1 MSKNFISQKGFSYAE
16 AMVTMLIVAIIMVA
30 TTPIITKKA
39 NTHKGQIWSWSDGG
53 NGSNTF
59 FGTGASQRVIIGK
72 NSAGSESAK
81 LIVYS
86 AADNRNLANPR
97 TLPPI
102 VRFNT
107 IRNNNPEEIGRIT
120 TTNTS
125 LGIGRN
131 ALEDAQG
138 DLDDTL
144 QSTAVGAG
152 ALRQMTAPVAPD
164 GPEANNTAIGFNA
177 CNNITVGT
185 NNICIGANSGPTSNV
200 SNQLFIDT
208 EQTNQPLIHADFLND
223 TVTINGQLNLGNI
236 NNVGQIINNLAG
248 GVSDARLKNIKGNS
262 QAGLKE
268 INKLQIK
275 NYTYKKDKEKIP
287 HVGVIAQELQ
297 KVFPNA
303 VTKDKDGYLRIR
315 QEDMFYAMINAIKE
329 LDLKF
334 NKSDEKTQELE
345 QEISNLK
352 EENAKLLQRLEALE
366 QKIGE

>member
-53 NGSNTF
+53 NGASTF
-59 FGTGASQRVIIGK
+59 FGTGEPQRVIIG
-72 NSAGSESAK
+72 NESAGNESAK

-86 AADNRNLANPR
+86 AADNRPADFR
-97 TLPPI
+97 QTLPPI

-107 IRNNNPEEIGRIT
+107 KINNTNTIEEIGRIT
-120 TTNTS
+120 TTKTS
-125 LGIGRN
+125 LGIGQN
-131 ALEDAQG
+131 ALTKAQG
-138 DLDDTL
+138 DLDDNL
-144 QSTAVGAG
+144 RSTAIGAG
-152 ALRQMTAPVAPD
+152 ALSGMTT
-164 GPEANNTAIGFNA
+164 GTNNTAIGYNA
-177 CNNITVGT
+177 CSQITTGS
-185 NNICIGANSGPTSNV
+185 NNICIGAESGPNSQNV
-200 SNQLFIDT
+200 SNQLFIDK
-208 EQTNQPLIHADFLND
+208 EQTNQPLIHADFGSD
-223 TVTINGQLNLGNI
+223 TVTINGDLFINNI
-236 NNVGQIINNLAG
+236 NVGNEIIKLQSI
-248 GVSDARLKNIKGNS
+248 GVSDARLKNIKSNS

-334 NKSDEKTQELE
+334 NKSDEKTQKLE

>member
-39 NTHKGQIWSWSDGG
+39 NTHKGQIWSWSDDG
-53 NGSNTF
+53 NGASTF
-59 FGTGASQRVIIGK
+59 FGTGAPQRVIIGA
-72 NSAGSESAK
+72 NSAGNESAK

-86 AADNRNLANPR
+86 AADNRNPANLQQ

-102 VRFNT
+102 VRF
-107 IRNNNPEEIGRIT
+107 RGMLDDNPDAEIGRIT

-125 LGIGRN
+125 LGIGQN
-131 ALEDAQG
+131 ALTNAQG
-138 DLDDTL
+138 GLDNQL
-144 QSTAVGAG
+144 YSTAIGAG
-152 ALRQMTAPVAPD
+152 ALSGMTT
-164 GPEANNTAIGFNA
+164 GTNNTAIGYNA
-177 CNNITVGT
+177 CNQITTGS
-185 NNICIGANSGPTSNV
+185 NNICIGANSGPTTGNV
-200 SNQLFIDT
+200 NANNQLFIDK
-208 EQTNQPLIHADFLND
+208 EQTNNPLIHADFDSD
-223 TVTINGQLNLGNI
+223 TVTINGQLILGNI
-236 NNVGQIINNLAG
+236 NVGQIINNLG
-248 GVSDARLKNIKGNS
+248 GGLSDARLKNIKGNS